1 MSGAGHRAEE
11 DEVGAECVT
20 HTQLNALRDTLQ
32 QEIQGTMANTQ
43 RDLEIEIN
51 QQFGV
56 LRTNLVAD
64 IVRELRANP
73 LGAQE
78 VELDETDAE
87 TAERLARE
95 RRARRDQANRRQQRR
110 LGRRHAGGR
119 AHAPGRFPRRVGPL
133 SPGSTCIN
141 GSVRR

>member
-1 MSGAGHRAEE
+1 MSGEGHRAEE
-11 DEVGAECVT
+11 ADLGAECVT
-20 HTQLNALRDTLQ
+20 QTQLHALRDTLR
-32 QEIQGTMANTQ
+32 QEIQGTIQETMARTQ
-43 RDLEIEIN
+43 QDLEIEIN

-56 LRTNLVAD
+56 LRANLVAD

-95 RRARRDQANRRQQRR
+95 RRRGSGVVGRR
-110 LGRRHAGGR
+110 LRRSSGDGEGSGR
-119 AHAPGRFPRRVGPL
+119 
-133 SPGSTCIN
+133 
-141 GSVRR
+141 